1 MSVELPGALRAAID
15 AELHGVSRRDLAD
28 RAAETSDAYR
38 AGKGSA
44 GVIRSASDAL
54 AYALARA
61 PATYAACAAVFD
73 DTMDRAPHFAPR
85 RLLDAGCGPGGA
97 SWAATEAW
105 PQIETVAWRDSSAPF
120 LDLAARL
127 AAAQPVLGAADVERL
142 DLTAEATLPTAD
154 LVVASYALA
163 EIAPDRQAGVVG
175 RLWAVCEGLIVLV
188 EPGTPAGYARILA
201 ARETLIAA
209 GAKILGPCPHED
221 ACPLPAGDWCHFV
234 QRLPR
239 SRDHQLAKRAQVNF
253 EDEKYAYVVAARP
266 EVTVEPTP
274 ARVLARPAAGKPGV
288 TLKLCTPAGLEQRFV
303 GRREKAAY
311 AVASRLDWGDVLA
324 APEPQS

>member
-1 MSVELPGALRAAID
+1 MAPELPGALRAAID
-15 AELHGVSRRDLAD
+15 AELQGVSRRDLAD

-44 GVIRSASDAL
+44 GVIRGASDAL
-54 AYALARA
+54 AYALARM
-61 PATYAACAAVFD
+61 PATYAACAAVFNEAQ
-73 DTMDRAPHFAPR
+73 DRAPAFAPG

-97 SWAATEAW
+97 SWAAIEAW
-105 PQIETVAWRDSSAPF
+105 PQIETVTWRDSSPLF

-127 AAAQPVLGAADVERL
+127 AAAAPVLGAADVERV
-142 DLTAEATLPTAD
+142 DLTGGAALPAAD

-163 EIAPDRQAGVVG
+163 EIAADKQAGVVG
-175 RLWAVCEGLIVLV
+175 RPWAACEGLIALI
-188 EPGTPAGYARILA
+188 EPGTSAGYARILA
-201 ARETLIAA
+201 ARSTLIEA
-209 GAKILGPCPHED
+209 GAQILGPCPHED

-253 EDEKYAYVVAARP
+253 EDEKYAYVLAARP
-266 EVTVEPTP
+266 GVVSDPTP
-274 ARVLARPAAGKPGV
+274 ARVLARPVSAKPGV
-288 TLKLCTPAGLEQRFV
+288 TLKLCTPQGLEQRFV

-311 AVASRLDWGDVLA
+311 AVASRRDWGDVFA
-324 APEPQS
+324 GPEPER